1 MQPLLSESLNKRTK
15 LTTWQQATIEI
26 TPMITLLRVHTT
38 YIWVFLRP
46 HPICGEP
53 STTVIC
59 PHPICGEPSIQRHA
73 KKWQQKHSLQNFC
86 TNWIFAEGSTKA
98 DDVSFAAMIIYIR
111 LV

>member
-1 MQPLLSESLNKRTK
+1 MQPLLSESPNKRTK

-26 TPMITLLRVHTT
+26 TPMITLLLRVHTT
-38 YIWVFLRP
+38 YIWVFL
-46 HPICGEP
+46 
-53 STTVIC
+53 C
-59 PHPICGEPSIQRHA
+59 PHPICGEPSIQRRA

-98 DDVSFAAMIIYIR
+98 DDVSFAAIIIYIR